1 MAAFSNFR
9 HGRLTRSDR
18 NPTSGK
24 RRFGGRASLG
34 RGLATLTVLGAT
46 ALTFGVLGSTPAAPD
61 TNGTAATAPT
71 GNSGDTGNTGA
82 STGAATTTTTTT
94 SDTTTTTAPTTTT
107 TTTTAVAAT
116 SGVIAGASQASGD
129 DSPKITICHSTDSAK
144 NPWVSETVD
153 ENSILQGGHGNS
165 GINADDIIPPFTD
178 GADGSYPGNNYSVD
192 AVWSGHGANTSF
204 TATETGETILA
215 NDCNYYRISTTT
227 STTVFDGTTN
237 EPWSGTETV
246 GATAYDTSTVGPQ
259 LVAGPVATAE
269 RPPITG
275 TVTYTFFMNGSCDGD
290 GVAQTVDIVDGAPDP
305 SSHTLSLAAGSYS
318 YLASYSGDSTYDSS
332 VGECE
337 PFSVGTVPSTAST
350 VLNDAATNA
359 PWTGDETTGAQAYD
373 TSTVSGGIEGFTPTG
388 TVTYTLFDN
397 GTCTSPAQGDSRAHA
412 IISTQTVTL
421 NWDGSVPNSAT
432 TSPLTPGDY
441 SFDASYSG
449 DTNYDPS
456 GASECEPFSVSDG
469 ATSTATILKDATTG
483 QNWAGTETAGAIA
496 FDTSTVSGEAGG
508 IVPTGTVTYSYFTN
522 GTCNGT
528 PASTEDVTLNPDGSV
543 PNSKTT
549 SSLAAGSYS
558 FDAVYTGDDNYA
570 ASAVSSC
577 EPFTVA
583 AVTSGSTATPNT
595 PATSA
600 GTTATPAATKG
611 AAIAFTGADLAGM
624 WAGAIALLGLGGL
637 LVLTSRRRKGHA
649 AAE

>member
-1 MAAFSNFR
+1 MDNLIGDRGGILMAAFSNFR
-9 HGRLTRSDR
+9 HGRLTRPDR
-18 NPTSGK
+18 NPTSDR

-61 TNGTAATAPT
+61 TNGAPATTGAT
-71 GNSGDTGNTGA
+71 GNTGDTGNTGTA
-82 STGAATTTTTTT
+82 ADATTTTTTT
-94 SDTTTTTAPTTTT
+94 APATTT

-237 EPWSGTETV
+237 DPWGGTEIV
-246 GATAYDTSTVGPQ
+246 GASAYDTSTVGPQ

-269 RPPITG
+269 LPPVTG
-275 TVTYTFFMNGSCDGD
+275 TVTYTFFTNGSCDSD
-290 GVAQTVDIVDGAPDP
+290 GVAQTVDIVEGTPDP
-305 SSHTLSLAAGSYS
+305 SAHTLSLAAGSYS

-337 PFSVGTVPSTAST
+337 TFSVGMVPSSTST

-359 PWTGDETTGAQAYD
+359 PWGGTETAGAQAYD
-373 TSTVSGGIEGFTPTG
+373 TSTVSGGIVGF
-388 TVTYTLFDN
+388 D
-397 GTCTSPAQGDSRAHA
+397 
-412 IISTQTVTL
+412 
-421 NWDGSVPNSAT
+421 
-432 TSPLTPGDY
+432 
-441 SFDASYSG
+441 
-449 DTNYDPS
+449 
-456 GASECEPFSVSDG
+456 
-469 ATSTATILKDATTG
+469 
-483 QNWAGTETAGAIA
+483 
-496 FDTSTVSGEAGG
+496 
-508 IVPTGTVTYSYFTN
+508 PTGTVTYSYFTN
-522 GTCNGT
+522 GTCDG
-528 PASTEDVTLNPDGSV
+528 PAASTQDVTLAGGLV
-543 PNSKTT
+543 PNSATT
-549 SSLAAGSYS
+549 ATLAAGSYS
-558 FDAVYTGDDNYA
+558 FDAIYAGDSNYS
-570 ASAVSSC
+570 ASVVSDC

-595 PATSA
+595 PATSS
-600 GTTATPAATKG
+600 GTTSTPATPAATAG
-611 AAIAFTGADLAGM
+611 SAIAFTGADLAGM
-624 WAGAIALLGLGGL
+624 WAGAVALLGLGGL
-637 LVLTSRRRKGHA
+637 LVLTSRRRRGRS
-649 AAE
+649 AE